1 MLTCSFTYF
10 NVGGCVGRRPC
21 VAAWLSGGRDPDGAV
36 QTCARSLMDR
46 AVERGEFTVLT
57 HDGIF

>member
-36 QTCARSLMDR
+36 Q
-46 AVERGEFTVLT
+46 RGQIRVA
-57 HDGIF
+57 GVQR